1 MGITYKFILYVG
13 LSIIMPIE
21 LMQMIIFMSFYKDM
35 DIYIYIYQSF
45 KLDGILCAI
54 LMFLLP

>member
-13 LSIIMPIE
+13 LSIIMPMPIE
-21 LMQMIIFMSFYKDM
+21 LMQMRILMSFCKEM
-35 DIYIYIYQSF
+35 DIYIYQSF
-45 KLDGILCAI
+45 KLDGISCAI